1 MTREKL
7 TAIINALI
15 KMRNDATDETALETV
30 DLYPEWKPDTDYTV
44 DGLRY
49 LYNDH
54 LYKIRQAHR
63 SQAQYTP
70 DIVPALYELVAV
82 GHSGTIDD
90 PIPFGTA
97 VLRADVLLVD
107 ARHHQ
112 NLIAG
117 DCDIRGSLDG
127 VERTR
132 LGAVSAGG
140 SAGIHIQLHIVP
152 PLNFA
157 CNAIF

>member
-15 KMRNDATDETALETV
+15 KMRDAATDETALETV

-70 DIVPALYELVAV
+70 DIVPALYELVVV
-82 GHSGTIDD
+82 GHSGTADN
-90 PIPFGTA
+90 PIPFEIGMAINEGLYYTENGIRYRCTRDSGNPLYNA
-97 VLRADVLLVD
+97 LADLVG
-107 ARHHQ
+107 
-112 NLIAG
+112 IYVV
-117 DCDIRGSLDG
+117 
-127 VERTR
+127 VE
-132 LGAVSAGG
+132 
-140 SAGIHIQLHIVP
+140 
-152 PLNFA
+152 
-157 CNAIF
+157 

>member
-70 DIVPALYELVAV
+70 DIVPALYELVVV
-82 GHSGTIDD
+82 GHSGTADD
-90 PIPFGTA
+90 PIPFETGMKISKGLYYTENGIRYRCTRDSGNPLYNA
-97 VLRADVLLVD
+97 LADLVG
-107 ARHHQ
+107 
-112 NLIAG
+112 IYVV
-117 DCDIRGSLDG
+117 
-127 VERTR
+127 VE
-132 LGAVSAGG
+132 
-140 SAGIHIQLHIVP
+140 
-152 PLNFA
+152 
-157 CNAIF
+157 

>member
-1 MTREKL
+1 MTRERL

-70 DIVPALYELVAV
+70 DIVPALYELVVV
-82 GHSGTIDD
+82 GHSGTADD
-90 PIPFGTA
+90 PIPFETGMKISKGLYYTENGIRYRCTRDSGNPLYNA
-97 VLRADVLLVD
+97 LADLVG
-107 ARHHQ
+107 
-112 NLIAG
+112 IYVV
-117 DCDIRGSLDG
+117 
-127 VERTR
+127 VE
-132 LGAVSAGG
+132 
-140 SAGIHIQLHIVP
+140 
-152 PLNFA
+152 
-157 CNAIF
+157 

>member
-1 MTREKL
+1 MTRERL

-70 DIVPALYELVAV
+70 DIVPALYELVVV

-90 PIPFGTA
+90 PIPFEMGMAISKGLYYTENGIRYKCTRDSGNPLYNA
-97 VLRADVLLVD
+97 LADLVG
-107 ARHHQ
+107 
-112 NLIAG
+112 IYVV
-117 DCDIRGSLDG
+117 
-127 VERTR
+127 VE
-132 LGAVSAGG
+132 
-140 SAGIHIQLHIVP
+140 
-152 PLNFA
+152 
-157 CNAIF
+157 